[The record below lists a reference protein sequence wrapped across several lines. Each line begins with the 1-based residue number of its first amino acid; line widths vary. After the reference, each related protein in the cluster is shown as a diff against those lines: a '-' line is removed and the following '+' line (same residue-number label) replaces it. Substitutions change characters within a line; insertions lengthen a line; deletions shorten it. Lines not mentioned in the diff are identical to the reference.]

1 MKIVNKKNKK
11 AFTLIELL
19 VVIAIIGILTALA
32 VVSLQN
38 SRRSARDAKR
48 IADVKQIQIALELY
62 YQDNSS
68 YPPTLSPGDTLAT
81 NSITYMETIPYPPTI
96 IDGDCSTTSYTYSTS
111 NDQSYYNINFCLS
124 NNVGSLPSGEV
135 IASPRGLGEWT
146 CGEHLVDYRDGQS
159 YTTVQIGSQCWM
171 QENLNYDNGCSNI
184 NYSSSTD
191 VGWCA
196 CYANNQTNC
205 DTHGKL
211 YQWSAA
217 MNNNTSTTQGVCPD
231 GWHIPTDAEW
241 TKLTDYINSNI
252 SYRCNGTNTYI
263 AKSLA
268 SASGWALNDTICAV
282 GNNQSINNSS
292 GFNALPAGDR
302 HNDGIFRYL
311 GWHTLWWSSSII
323 DGVPYDRYIPYH
335 HPYIGRKTYSF
346 FTYALSVR
354 CIKD

>member
-1 MKIVNKKNKK
+1 MNKNNP

-48 IADVKQIQIALELY
+48 LSDVKQIQIALELY

-68 YPPTLSPGDTLAT
+68 YPPTLSPGNTLAT
-81 NSITYMETIPYPPTI
+81 NSITYMETIPYPPTT
-96 IDGDCSTTSYTYSTS
+96 IDGDCSTSSYIYSTS
-111 NDQSYYNINFCLS
+111 NDYTYYNINFCLS

-205 DTHGKL
+205 DTYGKL
-211 YQWSAA
+211 YQQSAVLNGETGENIQGICP
-217 MNNNTSTTQGVCPD
+217 NNWHVSTDNEWKILEMYLGMTQAQAD
-231 GWHIPTDAEW
+231 GYNW
-241 TKLTDYINSNI
+241 
-252 SYRCNGTNTYI
+252 RGTNEGS
-263 AKSLA
+263 KLA
-268 SASGWALNDTICAV
+268 GNDLLWSGALE
-282 GNNQSINNSS
+282 NNSSFGLS
-292 GFNALPAGDR
+292 GFNALPAGDKDTSGNFYNLGSHVFFR
-302 HNDGIFRYL
+302 TSSVYYHELYSGYTTIFRNWGNPASNIY
-311 GWHTLWWSSSII
+311 G
-323 DGVPYDRYIPYH
+323 
-335 HPYIGRKTYSF
+335 F
-346 FTYALSVR
+346 SVR
-354 CIKD
+354 CLKD